1 LRRRPSL
8 SEIDRCNSLAHA
20 IVATVREPLIVL
32 DRSLRVM
39 AASRSFYRM
48 LHMDPADTQGRL
60 FYELNSGRWDV
71 PALRRL
77 LQEVISG
84 DLVVEAYEVVLDVPN
99 LGRRT
104 MLLNAR
110 QVLDQKSPDTALL
123 VGLED
128 VTAQHETESLKDELL
143 RQQGL
148 LLLEVQHRV
157 GNSLQIIASI
167 LLLKARKVQSE
178 ETRTHLRDV
187 HKRVMS
193 IATVQHQLRPTGLAD
208 EIELGPY
215 LSTLCDSLA
224 GSMIGDDKAVTVT
237 ASASPGTIKSDEAVS
252 FGLIVTE
259 LVINALKHGF
269 PDGRQGH
276 IAVDFIRDGADW
288 RLSVSDNG
296 VGRQHD
302 LTEPNHV
309 GLGTSIVEALARQL
323 KARVEISDCHPGTV
337 TAIVHAA

>member
-1 LRRRPSL
+1 
-8 SEIDRCNSLAHA
+8 
-20 IVATVREPLIVL
+20 
-32 DRSLRVM
+32 M
-39 AASRSFYRM
+39 F
-48 LHMDPADTQGRL
+48 HMDAADTQGRP
-60 FYELNSGRWDV
+60 FHELNSGRWDV

-77 LQEVISG
+77 LQEVLA
-84 DLVVEAYEVVLDVPN
+84 DNLAVEAYEVVLDVPN

-110 QVLDQKSPDTALL
+110 QVLDQESPDTALL

-128 VTAQHETESLKDELL
+128 VTAQRETENLKDELL
-143 RQQGL
+143 RQQGV

-178 ETRTHLRDV
+178 ETRSHLRDV
-187 HKRVMS
+187 HKRVIS

-208 EIELGPY
+208 EVELGPY

-224 GSMIGDDKAVTVT
+224 QSMIGDDKAVTVAT
-237 ASASPGTIKSDEAVS
+237 SASPGTTKSTEAVS
-252 FGLIVTE
+252 IGLVVTE

-276 IAVDFIRDGADW
+276 IAVDFIRNGANW

-296 VGRQHD
+296 VGRRHD
-302 LTEPNHV
+302 LAEPNHV

-323 KARVEISDCHPGTV
+323 NARVEISDGHPGTT